1 MVFVSCSAR
10 VYIFYDDYF
19 VFLFCLLF
27 SRYLAT
33 QQCYLQY
40 ASTVSFR
47 IFMVS
52 HSVLFFRVSL
62 PCSLTLFI
70 SQNILPVVNF
80 AQYAGVYGDSDSIHL
95 TTPPPLWAEKTFFYQ
110 FFFLLTICVTILRK
124 IKANNVTSHHTL
136 RPTYCIIPGS
146 NVLPQWF
153 AACLYT
159 AWSCG

>member
-95 TTPPPLWAEKTFFYQ
+95 TTPPPLWAEKKFFYH
-110 FFFLLTICVTILRK
+110 FFFLLRIFFKILGELK
-124 IKANNVTSHHTL
+124 EKNIK
-136 RPTYCIIPGS
+136 
-146 NVLPQWF
+146 
-153 AACLYT
+153 
-159 AWSCG
+159 